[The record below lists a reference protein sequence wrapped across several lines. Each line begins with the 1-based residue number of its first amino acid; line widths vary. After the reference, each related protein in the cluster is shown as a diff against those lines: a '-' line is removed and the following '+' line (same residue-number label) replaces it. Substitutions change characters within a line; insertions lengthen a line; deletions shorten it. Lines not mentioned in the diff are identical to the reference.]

1 VTQHTATT
9 DRQAVTAPPWVRA
22 SLWFGLVAV
31 TLYVAGWVVAGRVRP
46 DYDAR
51 EQAISE
57 LFELGAP
64 WSSRGWLVVGLVLSG
79 LAFLVL
85 APALHRALPGEGL
98 LGPVLVVVAGVGTL
112 GVVLAPCSEGCPGT
126 GTSPTD
132 TWHTVTAGVGYV
144 ALVLAPLAFAWRLRR
159 AAPRIAAWSLVLGG
173 LALTGLV
180 VRYLGVVAAAPGWQ
194 QRTFN
199 TIADAWYVLIAVWVL
214 RGAREPARA
223 RSRVRRT
230 DATDATDAA

>member
-1 VTQHTATT
+1 VTQRMGTT
-9 DRQAVTAPPWVRA
+9 DRQAVTTPPWVRA
-22 SLWFGLVAV
+22 SLWFGLLAV
-31 TLYVAGWVVAGRVRP
+31 TLYVGGWVIAGRVRS
-46 DYDAR
+46 DYDTR

-64 WSSRGWLVVGLVLSG
+64 WSSRGWLVAGLVLSG

-85 APALHRALPGEGL
+85 APALHRALPGEGV

-112 GVVLAPCSEGCPGT
+112 GVVVAPCSEGCPGT

-132 TWHTVTAGVGYV
+132 TWHTVTAAVGYV

-159 AAPRIAAWSLVLGG
+159 AAPRIAAWSVVLGG

-180 VRYLGVVAAAPGWQ
+180 VRYLGVVPAAPGWQ

-199 TIADAWYVLIAVWVL
+199 TIADAWYVLIAVWL
-214 RGAREPARA
+214 LRQTRGAG
-223 RSRVRRT
+223 RR
-230 DATDATDAA
+230 